1 MKDTRSSSHY
11 LPLEPADGL
20 EWDCVRVRLRRSLLS
35 RMTLYSVQSVRNWVG
50 FLQSA

>member
-1 MKDTRSSSHY
+1 MKDTRSSSHC

>member
-1 MKDTRSSSHY
+1 MKDTRSSSHC

-20 EWDCVRVRLRRSLLS
+20 EWDFARALRRRSLLS